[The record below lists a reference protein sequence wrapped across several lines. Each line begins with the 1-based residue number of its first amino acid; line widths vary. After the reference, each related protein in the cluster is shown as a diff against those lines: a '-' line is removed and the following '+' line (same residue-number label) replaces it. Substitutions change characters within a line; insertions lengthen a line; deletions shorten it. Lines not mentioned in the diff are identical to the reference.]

1 MDTTPDRP
9 AALAAAPPIVRARVA
24 VSMAFFICGCGVGV
38 WAVHIPLV
46 AERLTIT
53 AGTIGLALLSAAV
66 GAVGTMPLTG
76 YVLARFG
83 SRLPTAAIVIAFAI
97 LAPIPVL
104 SPSVPFLF
112 VALFLF
118 GAAMG
123 GLDVAMNTQAAE
135 IEAARRRPTMSSFHG
150 FFSVG
155 ALVGAVLGGFIIG
168 AGWGDGSGAS
178 LAAAVLLAMA
188 VWSAINLWPSERPVD
203 GGPRFALPPLAALGL
218 GAITFLAFSGEGGVT
233 DWSALYLSTVKQ
245 STTAEAA
252 SGLAAFSVAM
262 VIFRLTGDWL
272 VARIG
277 NVATIV
283 GGGLLMAAGM
293 ILAVAAPSPWVVA
306 AGFGIVGIGTANL
319 VPVAFSAAARV
330 PGVPPGLGV
339 AAVTTTG
346 YGGFLVFPPVLGFVG
361 EAWGLSVSLLVV
373 AAMGLAIMAFAGA
386 VRR

>member
-1 MDTTPDRP
+1 MDTTPDLP
-9 AALAAAPPIVRARVA
+9 AARAAAPSLVRARVA
-24 VSMAFFICGCGVGV
+24 VSMAFFVCGCGVGL

-46 AERLTIT
+46 AERLAIG
-53 AGTIGLALLSAAV
+53 AGTIGLALLSAAI

-76 YVLARFG
+76 FTLATYG

-97 LAPIPVL
+97 LAPLPIL
-104 SPSVPFLF
+104 SPTVPFLF

-123 GLDVAMNTQAAE
+123 ALDVAMNTQAAE
-135 IEAARRRPTMSSFHG
+135 IEAARGRPTMSSFHG

-155 ALVGAVLGGFIIG
+155 ALAGAILGGFIVG
-168 AGWGDGSGAS
+168 VGWGNGSGAV
-178 LAAAVLLAMA
+178 LAAVALLAMA
-188 VWSAINLWPSERPVD
+188 VWSAMNLWPSGRPVD
-203 GGPRFALPPLAALGL
+203 GGPRFALPPIAVLGL
-218 GAITFLAFSGEGGVT
+218 GAITFLAFSGEGGVV
-233 DWSALYLSTVKQ
+233 DWSALYLSTVKL

-252 SGLAAFSVAM
+252 SGLAAFSVTM
-262 VIFRLTGDWL
+262 VVFRLTGDWL

-293 ILAVAAPSPWVVA
+293 IVAVAAPWPWVVA

-319 VPVAFSAAARV
+319 VPVAFSAATRV

-346 YGGFLVFPPVLGFVG
+346 YGGFLIFPPVLGFVG

-373 AAMGLAIMAFAGA
+373 AVMGLAIAGFAGA

>member
-1 MDTTPDRP
+1 
-9 AALAAAPPIVRARVA
+9 
-24 VSMAFFICGCGVGV
+24 
-38 WAVHIPLV
+38 
-46 AERLTIT
+46 
-53 AGTIGLALLSAAV
+53 
-66 GAVGTMPLTG
+66 
-76 YVLARFG
+76 
-83 SRLPTAAIVIAFAI
+83 VIAFAI

-188 VWSAINLWPSERPVD
+188 VWSAMNLWPSERPVD
-203 GGPRFALPPLAALGL
+203 GGPRFALPPLAVLGL

-262 VIFRLTGDWL
+262 VIFRLSGDWL
-272 VARIG
+272 VARLG

-283 GGGLLMAAGM
+283 GGGLMMAAGM
-293 ILAVAAPSPWVVA
+293 IVAVAAPWPWVVA

-330 PGVPPGLGV
+330 PGVAPGIGV

-346 YGGFLVFPPVLGFVG
+346 YAGFLVFPPVLGFAG

-373 AAMGLAIMAFAGA
+373 AAMGLAIVGFAGA

>member
-1 MDTTPDRP
+1 MDTTPDRS
-9 AALAAAPPIVRARVA
+9 AALAAAPSIVRARLA
-24 VSMAFFICGCGVGV
+24 VSMAFFICGCGVGI

-46 AERLTIT
+46 AERLAI
-53 AGTIGLALLSAAV
+53 GTGTVGLALLSAAI

-76 YVLARFG
+76 FALAKYG

-188 VWSAINLWPSERPVD
+188 VWSAMNLWPSERPVD
-203 GGPRFALPPLAALGL
+203 GGPRFALPPLAVLGL

-233 DWSALYLSTVKQ
+233 DWSALYLSTVKL

-252 SGLAAFSVAM
+252 SGLAAFSVTM
-262 VIFRLTGDWL
+262 VVFRLTGDWL

-283 GGGLLMAAGM
+283 GGGLMMAAGM
-293 ILAVAAPSPWVVA
+293 IVAVAAPWPWLVA

-330 PGVPPGLGV
+330 PGVPPGIGV

-346 YGGFLVFPPVLGFVG
+346 YAGFLVFPPVLGFIG
-361 EAWGLSVSLLVV
+361 EAWGLSASLLVV
-373 AAMGLAIMAFAGA
+373 AAMGLAIVAFAGA

>member
-1 MDTTPDRP
+1 MDTTPDRS
-9 AALAAAPPIVRARVA
+9 AALAAAPSIIRARVA
-24 VSMAFFICGCGVGV
+24 VSMAFFICGCGVGI

-46 AERLTIT
+46 AERLSIT
-53 AGTIGLALLSAAV
+53 AGTIGLALLSAAI

-76 YVLARFG
+76 YLLARFG
-83 SRLPTAAIVIAFAI
+83 SRLPTAGIVIAFAI

-135 IEAARRRPTMSSFHG
+135 IEAARGRPTMSSFHG

-155 ALVGAVLGGFIIG
+155 ALVGAVLGGFVIG
-168 AGWGDGSGAS
+168 IGWGGGSGAS
-178 LAAAVLLAMA
+178 LAAAGLLAMA
-188 VWSAINLWPSERPVD
+188 VWSAMNLWPSERPVD
-203 GGPRFALPPLAALGL
+203 GGPRFALPPLAVLGL
-218 GAITFLAFSGEGGVT
+218 GAITFLAFSGEGGVV
-233 DWSALYLSTVKQ
+233 DWSALYLSTVKL

-252 SGLAAFSVAM
+252 SGLAAFSVTM
-262 VIFRLTGDWL
+262 VVFRLTGDWL

-283 GGGLLMAAGM
+283 GGGFMMAAGM
-293 ILAVAAPSPWVVA
+293 LVAVAAPWPWVVA
-306 AGFGIVGIGTANL
+306 GGFGIVGIGTANL

-346 YGGFLVFPPVLGFVG
+346 YCGFLIFPPVLGFIG
-361 EAWGLSVSLLVV
+361 EAWGLSASLLVV
-373 AAMGLAIMAFAGA
+373 AAMGLSIVAFAGA